1 MANSYDS
8 VIAKILVELD
18 AEHAEYQRLYRR
30 VNGLED
36 RMAKHIYELQKDLCE
51 RIRRELAN
59 KRR

>member
-18 AEHAEYQRLYRR
+18 AEHAEYQRLYRK
-30 VNGLED
+30 VNGRED
-36 RMAKHIYELQKDLCE
+36 LMAKHIYSLQKDLCD
-51 RIRRELAN
+51 RIRKELSR

>member
-18 AEHAEYQRLYRR
+18 TEQAEYQRLYRKI
-30 VNGLED
+30 NGKED
-36 RMAKHIYELQKDLCE
+36 ILAKHIYGLQKDLCG
-51 RIRRELAN
+51 RIRAELSR